1 MIMKLY
7 DRFWRLD
14 LDVEGLDTLLR
25 FFGLDFGGDA
35 GASASESAS
44 PNPAAAK
51 KSSTRSSSPA
61 SLIVSRT
68 VLKVNRVK
76 TTIAGESSKGR
87 D

>member
-1 MIMKLY
+1 MKLY

-61 SLIVSRT
+61 SLIVFKNCAQSQP
-68 VLKVNRVK
+68 
-76 TTIAGESSKGR
+76 SKDGYCR
-87 D
+87 